1 MVSFRFV
8 KKLLKNNMDDP
19 KRWLKDIRTL
29 TTNPDNLSSILGIYM
44 VEEIN

>member
-8 KKLLKNNMDDP
+8 KKFLQNNMDDP

-29 TTNPDNLSSILGIYM
+29 ITNPDDLSSILGIYM